1 LRYFTP
7 EGELVPTPAEAAQQA
22 ENRVLEVESQVQ
34 QEKQKAAKL
43 AAKLRELGIDT
54 EENL

>member
-1 LRYFTP
+1 MRYFTP
-7 EGELVPTPAEAAQQA
+7 EGELVPNPAEAAQQA
-22 ENRVLEVESQVQ
+22 ENRAVEAENQVQ
-34 QEKQKAAKL
+34 QERQKSAKL